1 MSEQLAFLPG
11 RLTAHLGLTLVALV
25 LGVAVSVPLG
35 ILVTRVRRLETPILG
50 TASVIQTIPSLALLA
65 FMVPALAALGARSI
79 GYVPALIG
87 LFLYSLL
94 PVLRNTVAG
103 LSAIDPAV
111 IEAADGVGMT
121 PGERLQR
128 VELPLALPLIVA
140 GIRTSAVWTVGTATL
155 STPVGAPSL
164 GDFIFSGLQTRNF
177 ASVIL
182 GCLASA
188 ALALLLDGLVRGLL
202 MGVERRSRRI
212 VGLCLGALALLAAFA
227 AAPVVAGVF
236 TRGTA
241 PIVIGAKTFTEQYIL
256 SRIVAGRITEATQR
270 PTQTLDSLG
279 STVAFDALSTG
290 QIDVYVDYSGTL
302 WATVLKRSDVQAGSL
317 DRRRRAEVLREVE
330 QGLRERYSVLVVAR
344 LGFENTY
351 ALAMRRAEAER
362 LGIRRISDLVRY
374 APGLKVGADYE
385 LFQRPEWRSIEHAYG
400 LTFAEQRSMD
410 PSLMYEA
417 MKSSAVDVIGAFST
431 DGRIVSYDLVVLEDD
446 RGAIPPYD
454 AVVLAGS
461 RLGRE
466 HPEVIRALRGL
477 EGKIDAAEMRRM
489 NAEVD
494 DGKGLPASVAE
505 RFLRRIGD
513 GIQ

>member
-1 MSEQLAFLPG
+1 MEQLALLPG
-11 RLTAHLGLTLVALV
+11 RLTAHLGLTLVALA

-35 ILVTRVRRLETPILG
+35 VLVTRVRRLEAPVLG

-111 IEAADGVGMT
+111 LEAADGVGMT
-121 PGERLQR
+121 PRERLWR

-140 GIRTSAVWTVGTATL
+140 GVRTSAVWTVGTATL

-177 ASVIL
+177 TSVVV
-182 GCLASA
+182 GCVA
-188 ALALLLDGLVRGLL
+188 AAGLALLLDGLVRGLL
-202 MGVERRSRRI
+202 IGVERRSRRV
-212 VGLCLGALALLAAFA
+212 VGLCLGVFGLLAALA
-227 AAPVVAGVF
+227 AAPVVGGALG
-236 TRGTA
+236 RGTA

-256 SRIVAGRITEATQR
+256 SRIVAGRIAEATHR
-270 PTQTLDSLG
+270 PTETLDSLG
-279 STVAFDALSTG
+279 STVAFDALRTG

-302 WATVLKRSDVQAGSL
+302 WATVLASNQGEAQAGPM
-317 DRRRRAEVLREVE
+317 DRAAVLREVE
-330 QGLRERYSVLVVAR
+330 QKLRERYGVLVAAR

-351 ALAMRRAEAER
+351 ALAVRRADAER
-362 LGIRRISDLVRY
+362 LGLRRISDLGRH

-385 LFQRPEWRSIEHAYG
+385 LFQRPEWRSIERAYG
-400 LTFAEQRSMD
+400 LKFAEQRSMD

-417 MKSSAVDVIGAFST
+417 LKNGAVDVIGAFST
-431 DGRIVSYDLVVLEDD
+431 DGRIISYDLVVLEDD

-454 AVVLAGS
+454 AVVLAGP
-461 RLGRE
+461 RLVRE
-466 HPEVIRALRGL
+466 HPEVIRALAGL
-477 EGKIDAAEMRRM
+477 EGTIDAAKMRRM
-489 NAEVD
+489 NADVD
-494 DGKGLPASVAE
+494 EGKAVPAAVAE
-505 RFLRRIGD
+505 RFLQGRY
-513 GIQ
+513 